1 MFPHRMAALE
11 PDYPALIRLR
21 DAVADLPGIRAYLKS
36 ARRLPF
42 NTDGI
47 FRHYPELDPA

>member
-1 MFPHRMAALE
+1 MTDTATAARPLADIIE
-11 PDYPALIRLR
+11 ERLR